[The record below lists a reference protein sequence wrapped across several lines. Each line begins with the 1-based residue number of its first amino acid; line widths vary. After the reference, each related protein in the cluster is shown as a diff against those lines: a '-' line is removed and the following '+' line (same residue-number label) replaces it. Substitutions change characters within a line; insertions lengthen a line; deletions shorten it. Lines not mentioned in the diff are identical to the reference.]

1 MAATVED
8 RQGSGFTYLSQ
19 SLPAKVRLA
28 GHVRAAPSSTV
39 PEIVYSALY
48 KTSEGEMTRQ
58 KKMQSGWFCHFCH
71 CCQPWRF
78 CILVNRELIM
88 TCKWLEKSDGKTD
101 IYFWG
106 KNMETKTC
114 SEHWDGCA
122 PKWACFRI
130 VSIFH
135 QIPQML
141 FNFHKQLMAEP

>member
-58 KKMQSGWFCHFCH
+58 KKMQSG
-71 CCQPWRF
+71 
-78 CILVNRELIM
+78 
-88 TCKWLEKSDGKTD
+88 
-101 IYFWG
+101 
-106 KNMETKTC
+106 
-114 SEHWDGCA
+114 
-122 PKWACFRI
+122 
-130 VSIFH
+130 
-135 QIPQML
+135 
-141 FNFHKQLMAEP
+141 